1 VAARPP
7 VLATITIMIVGAPS
21 IVTYLVLPLVTN
33 AQPST
38 AANTG
43 WVALLQP
50 GSPSGSGQILLQA
63 EPVVPGAPGDHP
75 DVIYSV
81 LACGDHPFR
90 GVLLLGGQAQLDD
103 PVVTDQHM
111 VSSTNSG
118 PSTMHMTA
126 VPGLTL
132 SLLDTVW
139 RLGPGQEIPVAIDQP
154 GACLGPT
161 STDQPFTVATTVR
174 GLAQGPIQRRGS
186 FAGISGPH
194 TSQAWPLIGGF
205 PTSLPGITGLFTG
218 ITGLKGI
225 WAVPAVLH
233 RRVAGGSLTA
243 RATVDGAIPPL
254 SDSTKTVWDSTAPI
268 RATVRVTNID
278 DLAWWQNWL
287 MGSGIFL
294 GVGGSLLASLL
305 FEWLQA
311 AHETTPPT
319 SSNIPAL
326 HARATEPELKTHRS
340 RKTSAPTRAATLAT
354 VVILAVVAYVL
365 GRTRR

>member
-1 VAARPP
+1 MAARRP
-7 VLATITIMIVGAPS
+7 VVATTAIMIVGMLS
-21 IVTYLVLPLVTN
+21 ILTYLVLSLVTN

-50 GSPSGSGQILLQA
+50 GSPFGSGQILLQA
-63 EPVVPGAPGDHP
+63 EPVVPGAPGDRP
-75 DVIYSV
+75 EVIYSV
-81 LACGDHPFR
+81 LACGDHPFQ
-90 GVLLLGGQAQLDD
+90 GVLLLGDQAQLDT

-111 VSSTNSG
+111 ISSTNSG
-118 PSTMHMTA
+118 ANTTHVTA
-126 VPGLTL
+126 VPDFTL
-132 SLLDTVW
+132 RLLDTVW
-139 RLGPGQEIPVAIDQP
+139 KLGSVQEIPVAIDQP
-154 GACLGPT
+154 GPCTGPT

-174 GLAQGPIQRRGS
+174 GLAQGPIQRRGG

-218 ITGLKGI
+218 ITGLKGT

-233 RRVAGGSLTA
+233 RRVDGGSLTA

-254 SDSTKTVWDSTAPI
+254 SDTTKTVWDSTTPI

-305 FEWLQA
+305 FEWLRS
-311 AHETTPPT
+311 AHETSPPT
-319 SSNIPAL
+319 SSNIPDL
-326 HARATEPELKTHRS
+326 HARAAEAELKTHRS
-340 RKTSAPTRAATLAT
+340 RKTTAPTRATALVT
-354 VVILAVVAYVL
+354 VAILAVIAYVL